1 MLLNNLVDK
10 LEGIGKSISS
20 SYIKVFVNNVLKIK
34 SIDLSLDNFNRRY
47 VNIVTSDSNKA
58 ILDKVANYLR
68 NNIERYDES
77 IGLTKEEFIEDL
89 IKNVTK

>member
-1 MLLNNLVDK
+1 MLLNRLIDK
-10 LEGIGKSISS
+10 LEGI
-20 SYIKVFVNNVLKIK
+20 YIKLSFSNIKVLVNNVLEIK
-34 SIDLSLDNFNRRY
+34 SIDLSLDNFNRTY
-47 VNIVTSDSNKA
+47 VNIITSDSNKT

-68 NNIERYDES
+68 NNLERYDDH

>member
-1 MLLNNLVDK
+1 MLLNNFANKV
-10 LEGIGKSISS
+10 ENIGKSLSS
-20 SYIKVFVNNVLKIK
+20 SYIPVLINNVEYIV
-34 SIDLSLDNFNRRY
+34 SIDLAIDNNSKPY

-58 ILDKVANYLR
+58 ILDKVTNYLR

>member
-1 MLLNNLVDK
+1 MLLNELINEAVSVSRRLSSGDIPVY
-10 LEGIGKSISS
+10 INNCVNISS
-20 SYIKVFVNNVLKIK
+20 VE
-34 SIDLSLDNFNRRY
+34 LSLGNKSY
-47 VNIVTSDSNKA
+47 YANIATSNSNKT

-68 NNIERYDES
+68 NNLERYDDH

>member
-1 MLLNNLVDK
+1 MPDPNNSLYR
-10 LEGIGKSISS
+10 E
-20 SYIKVFVNNVLKIK
+20 YIHYKA
-34 SIDLSLDNFNRRY
+34 LD
-47 VNIVTSDSNKA
+47 VASDSNKA

-68 NNIERYDES
+68 NNLERYDH